1 MSLYNMY
8 ENIPEASIL
17 EMFETEIESDE
28 SEEPAIFALDEEYL
42 KKIVELYTED
52 TSETDSIST
61 DDNDDLISELCSEDI
76 IIEQKESKILTC
88 CVIVNKIDGCI
99 KRCENSKS
107 FRTLWQ
113 LCGVWQIDGES
124 IIEADGILEQL
135 GICSYH
141 FNHDQKN
148 LHNPG
153 FKKTKNTGQ
162 SILHRKRCLFCGKL
176 FYFFT
181 RGLGCEKHS
190 WNIIGKNIQVVCNGQ
205 VNCSALESYD
215 SVCKR
220 HNEVKSP
227 RYVCCNCYEREE
239 GHLHIKPGR
248 GRAMLSCIEK
258 GYHREDIKKSF
269 HLLTQWFLNVAKN
282 ENFEYQKNILTA
294 ILPQIIPFFNLP
306 QPTTNTSQHINC
318 NHNIPSYF
326 VLKTIMKIN
335 KIPIDFQEKES
346 DEKEYEEIGQKMGQE
361 LWKSSKHLKKNK
373 NNLQNPE
380 SLSSYI
386 GAFPRPL
393 ITFFESMLMSI
404 LENKTAESNRKQH
417 SPLKKMDLQ
426 KVNTLL
432 SLLVSSLVN
441 FAFPYSN
448 LWLPSVL
455 ASLC

>member
-1 MSLYNMY
+1 MY

-28 SEEPAIFALDEEYL
+28 SEEPAIFALDKEYL

-76 IIEQKESKILTC
+76 IIEQKESKILT
-88 CVIVNKIDGCI
+88 
-99 KRCENSKS
+99 
-107 FRTLWQ
+107 
-113 LCGVWQIDGES
+113 
-124 IIEADGILEQL
+124 
-135 GICSYH
+135 
-141 FNHDQKN
+141 
-148 LHNPG
+148 P
-153 FKKTKNTGQ
+153 
-162 SILHRKRCLFCGKL
+162 
-176 FYFFT
+176 
-181 RGLGCEKHS
+181 
-190 WNIIGKNIQVVCNGQ
+190 
-205 VNCSALESYD
+205 
-215 SVCKR
+215 
-220 HNEVKSP
+220 
-227 RYVCCNCYEREE
+227 
-239 GHLHIKPGR
+239 
-248 GRAMLSCIEK
+248 
-258 GYHREDIKKSF
+258 
-269 HLLTQWFLNVAKN
+269 
-282 ENFEYQKNILTA
+282 
-294 ILPQIIPFFNLP
+294 ILPQIIPFVNLP

-318 NHNIPSYF
+318 NHNILSYF

-393 ITFFESMLMSI
+393 ITFFESMLTSI

>member
-1 MSLYNMY
+1 MY

-113 LCGVWQIDGES
+113 LCGVWQIDGE
-124 IIEADGILEQL
+124 
-135 GICSYH
+135 
-141 FNHDQKN
+141 K
-148 LHNPG
+148 
-153 FKKTKNTGQ
+153 
-162 SILHRKRCLFCGKL
+162 
-176 FYFFT
+176 
-181 RGLGCEKHS
+181 
-190 WNIIGKNIQVVCNGQ
+190 
-205 VNCSALESYD
+205 
-215 SVCKR
+215 
-220 HNEVKSP
+220 
-227 RYVCCNCYEREE
+227 
-239 GHLHIKPGR
+239 
-248 GRAMLSCIEK
+248 
-258 GYHREDIKKSF
+258 
-269 HLLTQWFLNVAKN
+269 
-282 ENFEYQKNILTA
+282 
-294 ILPQIIPFFNLP
+294 
-306 QPTTNTSQHINC
+306 
-318 NHNIPSYF
+318 
-326 VLKTIMKIN
+326 
-335 KIPIDFQEKES
+335 KES

-404 LENKTAESNRKQH
+404 LENKTAESNHHNTNNRIDPLWKLSHDLLEAFKMDNAIDHDLFKKNSPPQLNQEGLMKINQAYEDGLGRIKEIFRQEVIKTEAINTKGRRVLSVMKTKISDLSKNKKPRKNTVPTIPEGDNEGSSQLARVLQTIQFNEQD
-417 SPLKKMDLQ
+417 SQSVLKDKNINPKRKCIELPENQENVESQPPLKRQRVVTTEEEKEILKCLLQ
-426 KVNTLL
+426 KKIMPSENEINEVLTKLPQSWNIQCIKR
-432 SLLVSSLVN
+432 
-441 FAFPYSN
+441 YWSN
-448 LWLPSVL
+448 NR
-455 ASLC
+455 CKEN